1 MCLAG
6 GGDGAGAGKGLAG
19 TAGARTGSRAGRGVV
34 AASASGRRAAARG
47 MMEWLCLGAIWA
59 CEARVV
65 FVVVV
70 LPSDKGRGGAGAG
83 AWMVAAAACIGASGW
98 IPAFRNSG
106 GFGVLAIAARASGV
120 DVSGLWV
127 AAVAPFGGYVGAS
140 TGMGIS

>member
-1 MCLAG
+1 
-6 GGDGAGAGKGLAG
+6 
-19 TAGARTGSRAGRGVV
+19 
-34 AASASGRRAAARG
+34 
-47 MMEWLCLGAIWA
+47 MEWLCLGAIWA